1 MEKLLKQLYCL
12 IEPYIKL
19 KTVEYEI
26 TPITKNTVITGE
38 HGVSF
43 KNTGDIDVTISGFPL
58 ASGDPMITFPV
69 DRHERDRTTYRITFN
84 VSGTGTK
91 QVWMIRKKRT

>member
-26 TPITKNTVITGE
+26 TPLTKNQVIMGE

-43 KNTGDIDVTISGFPL
+43 KNTGDVDVTISGFPL

-69 DRHERDRTTYRITFN
+69 DKHERDRTTYRLIFN
-84 VSGTGTK
+84 SAGVGTK